1 MGVEATCTV
10 HFQGSASSGRA
21 LLETEDL
28 IFRGEI
34 RLAIPFR
41 DIRRIVASDG
51 TLEVTFSG
59 GMALFELGAKAA
71 VWAEKI
77 RHPKSVLDKL
87 GVKAGARVIVL
98 DLPDRKFRA
107 ALIARGA
114 RVMSRLS
121 TGAALVF
128 LGIADRRHLAR
139 LRTVARRLR
148 SDGAVWVVAPRG
160 SADARETDVL
170 AAGKAAG
177 LVDVKVVR
185 FSPTHTAHK
194 FVIPV
199 NHRRLP

>member
-1 MGVEATCTV
+1 MGAEATCTV

-21 LLETEDL
+21 LLETEEL

-59 GMALFELGAKAA
+59 GVAVFELGAKAQR
-71 VWAEKI
+71 WAEKI
-77 RHPKSVLDKL
+77 RHPTSVLDRL
-87 GVKAGARVIVL
+87 GVKAGARVTVL

-139 LRTVARRLR
+139 LRTVAGRL
-148 SDGAVWVVAPRG
+148 
-160 SADARETDVL
+160 
-170 AAGKAAG
+170 
-177 LVDVKVVR
+177 
-185 FSPTHTAHK
+185 
-194 FVIPV
+194 
-199 NHRRLP
+199 